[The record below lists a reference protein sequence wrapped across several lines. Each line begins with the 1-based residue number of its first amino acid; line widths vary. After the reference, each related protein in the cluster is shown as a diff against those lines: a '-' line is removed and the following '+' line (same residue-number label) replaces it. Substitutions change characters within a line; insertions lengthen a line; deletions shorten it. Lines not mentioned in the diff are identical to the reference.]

1 MKAWLQL
8 FRIHHWVKNV
18 LVFAGVVFS
27 RSFYNPLLVHEA
39 LLTFLAFC
47 FASSLVYVLNDWRD
61 MEQDKMHPQKC
72 RRPLAAGVITVKS
85 ALPAAI
91 LVGVAGL
98 GIAYYVSI
106 GVFAIVSGYILLN
119 ISYSLWLKN
128 LMLLDVFTISAGF
141 MLRLL
146 AGTAGLGI
154 KPSAWLILCGMMLT
168 LFLGFAKR
176 YAEWKCGEDENR
188 PRSRRVLDNY
198 TLPLLDKYLSMTG
211 IASIICYSLYTVDS
225 ATVVQLGSNVMVWSV
240 PPVVFCIFQFLY
252 LVQKKQAGE
261 NLSREIWQNPGL
273 ILSSALW
280 AVIVGLILALS
291 RN

>member
-1 MKAWLQL
+1 MKAWLHL

-18 LVFAGVVFS
+18 LVFAGLIFS
-27 RSFYNPLLVHEA
+27 RSFYNPMLVREA
-39 LLTFLAFC
+39 LLTFAAFC
-47 FASSLVYVLNDWRD
+47 FASSFVYVLNDWRD
-61 MEQDKMHPQKC
+61 TEKDKMHPQKC
-72 RRPLAAGVITVKS
+72 RRPLAAGVININS

-91 LVGVAGL
+91 LVGLAGL
-98 GIAYYVSI
+98 CIAYYVSI

-119 ISYSLWLKN
+119 IAYSLWLKN

-176 YAEWKCGEDENR
+176 YSEWKHNEDDHS
-188 PRSRRVLDNY
+188 PHSRQVLDNY

-225 ATVVQLGSNVMVWSV
+225 ATVMQLGSNVMVWSV

-261 NLSREIWQNPGL
+261 NLSKEIWQNPGL
-273 ILSSALW
+273 IISSGIW
-280 AVIVGLILALS
+280 AFIVGLILVLS
-291 RN
+291 RG

>member
-18 LVFAGVVFS
+18 LVFAGLIFS
-27 RSFYNPLLVHEA
+27 RSFYNPMLAREA

-47 FASSLVYVLNDWRD
+47 FASSFVYVLNDWRD
-61 MEQDKMHPQKC
+61 MEKDKMHPQKC
-72 RRPLAAGVITVKS
+72 HRPLAAGILNINS

-91 LVGVAGL
+91 IVGLAGL
-98 GIAYYVSI
+98 GVAYYVSI

-119 ISYSLWLKN
+119 IAYSLWLKN

-176 YAEWKCGEDENR
+176 YVEWKREEEDNS

-225 ATVVQLGSNVMVWSV
+225 ATVMQLGSNVMVWSV

-261 NLSREIWQNPGL
+261 NLSKEIWQNPGL
-273 ILSSALW
+273 IISSGIW
-280 AVIVGLILALS
+280 AFIVGIILVLS
-291 RN
+291 RA